1 LQLAEA
7 ILTEPAPHSS
17 HSSENITAIQLAD
30 ARTPL
35 PRSSEDQEREL
46 FLSGQDSD
54 EEDDDEGEGL
64 KRAERGRMFN
74 HPAAL
79 LSTVDVGQID
89 GNRYD
94 PLPGQ
99 EANGRRAAGKT
110 LSSKAGIIL
119 VRHISHLFTDSITG
133 SIASKL

>member
-1 LQLAEA
+1 MQLAEA

-17 HSSENITAIQLAD
+17 ENVTAIRLAD

-46 FLSGQDSD
+46 FLSGHDSD
-54 EEDDDEGEGL
+54 DEDGDEGEGL

-74 HPAAL
+74 HPGAL

-94 PLPGQ
+94 PVPGQ
-99 EANGRRAAGKT
+99 EANGRGAAIRSEGKT

-119 VRHISHLFTDSITG
+119 VRRISCLFT
-133 SIASKL
+133 L